1 LKTVIKL
8 LIVALVLNACVRGAI
23 ASWEH
28 YRLRDAIEQEA
39 KYSSLKTVPAL
50 RQHLAEVAAAHDVW
64 LEPNDIQIEQDG
76 SRITVTMAYY
86 DYIELVPR
94 LYTREHLFEFSIAV
108 MPARPLTPR

>member
-50 RQHLAEVAAAHDVW
+50 RQHLA
-64 LEPNDIQIEQDG
+64 
-76 SRITVTMAYY
+76 
-86 DYIELVPR
+86 
-94 LYTREHLFEFSIAV
+94 
-108 MPARPLTPR
+108 